1 MNESQL
7 TSELGLHTD
16 FNANEIYFK
25 LTISVYNI
33 NFGDNFLN
41 FFQKSKKLFAI

>member
-33 NFGDNFLN
+33 NFGDNY